1 MLVDFSITREIEGD
15 DLESVIE
22 GELRLQVQRVPR
34 RLIETTGEGPIR
46 RITVREELGGNKDV
60 AVDPFIT
67 SGYQEKER
75 DIHSIRKR
83 VGEGEVVLSRV
94 VRRSGVFVDEL
105 FATIV
110 VAIGVAIKVALCNTI
125 NGAVHVYS

>member
-1 MLVDFSITREIEGD
+1 MWSHLQHQKKTIKDTEFKLEMLVDFSITREIEGD

-67 SGYQEKER
+67 NGY
-75 DIHSIRKR
+75 
-83 VGEGEVVLSRV
+83 
-94 VRRSGVFVDEL
+94 
-105 FATIV
+105 
-110 VAIGVAIKVALCNTI
+110 
-125 NGAVHVYS
+125 

>member
-67 SGYQEKER
+67 SGYQREGE

-94 VRRSGVFVDEL
+94 VRRSGVFIDEL

-125 NGAVHVYS
+125 DGAVHVYS